1 MKPYHNLNYRIGV
14 HVERRNSCAG
24 L

>member
-14 HVERRNSCAG
+14 HMERRNSCAG